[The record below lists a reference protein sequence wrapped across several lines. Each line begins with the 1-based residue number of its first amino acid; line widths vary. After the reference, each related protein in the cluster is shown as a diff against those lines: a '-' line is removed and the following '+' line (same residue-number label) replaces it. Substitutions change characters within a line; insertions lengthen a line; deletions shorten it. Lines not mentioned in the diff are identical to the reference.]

1 MAKVAIV
8 KKRARIEKSLLLTLH
23 ISTECLLRG
32 IHVTKSEL
40 ECLVLLSFENESSL
54 ATFCH
59 NVVGKGIFSNPQT
72 VRNFLAKSEKQG
84 IVEKIQVPM
93 SNKKNVSINKSFTF
107 TQEDNI
113 LLDYKFSYVSKE
125 NR

>member
-1 MAKVAIV
+1 MKIAIV

-32 IHVTKSEL
+32 IHVTKAEL
-40 ECLVLLSFENESSL
+40 ECLVLLSFESESSL
-54 ATFCH
+54 ATFCN
-59 NVVGKGIFSNPQT
+59 NVVDKGIFSNPQT

-93 SNKKNVSINKSFTF
+93 SNKKNVSINKEFTF
-107 TQEDNI
+107 TQEENI
-113 LLDYKFSYVSKE
+113 LLDYKFSYVSKK
-125 NR
+125 N